1 MSNYFQMKILTGENC
16 MANYNAIQTKDPLTF
31 YLLQN
36 GKGFLGTTQLFGQEI
51 EDSVHLL
58 DTPGDKTS
66 QIQDGKVYAVIVDGV
81 TVGVDSNSNPV
92 PYQQGMYLGKIISGS
107 TILENFSYKS
117 ISQYIAE
124 RAVRSL
130 FTDDGNGNQTI
141 QGVAGSNTEIPTTK
155 ALVDYVQ
162 AAISGQSILQAQFF
176 KNVEPYTVTATD
188 IAGTTATPVYADLI
202 TPTNQF
208 ADAHAGDIGL
218 IFTRDAVGSD
228 TNNDDVHIF
237 VNLHDLLQMYDVVDS
252 NSIDLTLT
260 NKAGSNHTKEIKAD
274 IKLKNGETSL
284 QIDNVN
290 GGVYLKKTVVT
301 ESNGEVTD
309 SGIATSLSTARDDV
323 LVTEKSLLK
332 LLEQYVKYQVVTT
345 VEGSGENATGSPDN
359 PPDIP

>member
-16 MANYNAIQTKDPLTF
+16 MSNYNAIQTKDPLTF

-36 GKGFLGTTQLFGQEI
+36 GKGFLGSTQLFGQEI

-81 TVGVDSNSNPV
+81 TVGVDSDSQPIS
-92 PYQQGMYLGKIISGS
+92 YQQGMYLGRITNGS

-117 ISQYIAE
+117 ITQYIAE

-130 FTDDGNGNQTI
+130 FVDDGNGNQTI
-141 QGVAGSNTEIPTTK
+141 QGVAGTNTEIPTTK

-162 AAISGQSILQAQFF
+162 AAISDQSILQAQFF
-176 KNVEPYTVTATD
+176 KSVESYTVTATD
-188 IAGTTATPVYADLI
+188 VAGTTASPLYADLL

-218 IFTRDAVGSD
+218 IFTRDAVGSK

-237 VNLHDLLQMYDVVDS
+237 VNLHDLLTMYDVADT
-252 NSIDLTLT
+252 NTIDLTIG

-274 IKLKNGETSL
+274 LKIKQGESSIQVDDT
-284 QIDNVN
+284 N

-309 SGIATSLSTARDDV
+309 SGIAANLSTARDDV

-345 VEGSGENATGSPDN
+345 IEGSGENATGFPDN
-359 PPDIP
+359 TPDIP